1 MNCARQCHRLL
12 QQQWR
17 HPKNCP
23 LLRRWMCDLIR
34 EIGSSSGSKSEGLMA
49 EDGVAR
55 EAIMKVQKVGVI
67 VFSGVAKVDGT

>member
-1 MNCARQCHRLL
+1 
-12 QQQWR
+12 
-17 HPKNCP
+17 
-23 LLRRWMCDLIR
+23 MCDLIR